1 MIRSLFKRFHRDEG
15 GNVSIEMCIWLP
27 LIITTLGAT
36 FSLFEAF
43 RQQSLNVKAAYTIS
57 DALSRQTDPI
67 DDAYLDGMHDVLQ
80 FLTDSDGHYGLR
92 VTVVRYDATSNA
104 YDVAWSEARGDWSG
118 LNSEMLVDVVGNL
131 PQLLGNERVILVET
145 ETEHNPTID
154 VPYLSPETFYNFVF
168 TRPRFAPQLLWQ
180 G

>member
-1 MIRSLFKRFHRDEG
+1 M
-15 GNVSIEMCIWLP
+15 
-27 LIITTLGAT
+27 
-36 FSLFEAF
+36 
-43 RQQSLNVKAAYTIS
+43 
-57 DALSRQTDPI
+57 
-67 DDAYLDGMHDVLQ
+67 
-80 FLTDSDGHYGLR
+80 
-92 VTVVRYDATSNA
+92 TVVRYDATSNA

-131 PQLLGNERVILVET
+131 PQLLDNERVILVET